1 MRTTPLLLAAAA
13 LALDGC
19 TLGLSRPPVERA
31 SYLLAAGRNSPPPP
45 PTTKPVVIKVR
56 PFRADPLYDRRELLY
71 RVDGERVL
79 SDFYNEFA
87 ERPDAM
93 VTSAT
98 VGWLKGAGLFAA
110 VVEPGVPADAPYTL
124 DGTVAALYGDLQKA
138 QEPAAVMAIRFYV
151 VRTGSARPEVV
162 FDRTFRERVA
172 LKANTPQALVQGY
185 NEALTRILAALER
198 ELAALEL
205 PK

>member
-1 MRTTPLLLAAAA
+1 MRATPLLFAAAA

-19 TLGLSRPPVERA
+19 TLGLSRAPVERA
-31 SYLLAAGRNSPPPP
+31 TYLLAASRNSPPPAAM
-45 PTTKPVVIKVR
+45 KPVAIKVR

-71 RVDGERVL
+71 RLDGERVL

-93 VTSAT
+93 VTAAA

-124 DGTVAALYGDLQKA
+124 DGTVAALYGDLQNP

-151 VRTGSARPEVV
+151 VRTGSASPEVV

-172 LKANTPQALVQGY
+172 IKANTPRALVQGY
-185 NEALTRILAALER
+185 NEALGLILAALER
-198 ELAALEL
+198 DLAALEL